1 MSEFKILEV
10 ATTLC
15 IVFRERALRKIID
28 SLLITLCKEERK
40 STGSDDINHVSEQFN
55 PHYSENVGLQCHY
68 QGQN

>member
-10 ATTLC
+10 AAPLC
-15 IVFRERALRKIID
+15 TVLREKALRKIIA
-28 SLLITLCKEERK
+28 SLMITLCKERK
-40 STGSDDINHVSEQFN
+40 STGSDDINHVSDQFN